1 MTEVITPIEN
11 SPLVLQLHPVIQM
24 TDDQFFEFCQ
34 LNRDLRI
41 ERTAKGEL
49 IVMPPTGGGTGNR
62 NFKLNQQL
70 ANWTDTDGTGI
81 GFDSNTGFTLPN
93 GAMRSPDAAWIKL
106 ERWNT
111 LSEEKQEKFA
121 PISPDF
127 VVELRSL
134 SDSLKVLQEKMQEYI
149 DNDVKLGWL
158 IDRKQKKVYIYHPGM
173 PVECLENPA
182 TVSGAPV
189 LSGFVLDLSKIW

>member
-24 TDDQFFEFCQ
+24 TDDQLFEFCQ

-49 IVMPPTGGGTGNR
+49 LVMPPTGGGTGSC

-70 ANWTDTDGTGI
+70 ANWTDIDGTGI
-81 GFDSNTGFTLPN
+81 GFDSNTGFTLPS

-106 ERWNT
+106 ERWNA
-111 LSEEKQEKFA
+111 LSEEQQEKFA

-127 VVELRSL
+127 VVELRSP
-134 SDSLKVLQEKMQEYI
+134 SDSLKVLQDKMQEYI
-149 DNDVKLGWL
+149 DNDIKLGWL
-158 IDRKQKKVYIYHPGM
+158 IDCKDKKVYIYRPGM
-173 PVECLENPA
+173 SVEYLENPA
-182 TVSGAPV
+182 TVSGDPV

>member
-49 IVMPPTGGGTGNR
+49 IIMPPTGGGTGNR

-127 VVELRSL
+127 VVELLSP

-149 DNDVKLGWL
+149 DNDIKLGWL
-158 IDRKQKKVYIYHPGM
+158 IDRKQKKVYIYRPGM
-173 PVECLENPA
+173 PVECLENPP
-182 TVSGAPV
+182 TVSGDPV
-189 LSGFVLDLSKIW
+189 LSGFILDLSKIW